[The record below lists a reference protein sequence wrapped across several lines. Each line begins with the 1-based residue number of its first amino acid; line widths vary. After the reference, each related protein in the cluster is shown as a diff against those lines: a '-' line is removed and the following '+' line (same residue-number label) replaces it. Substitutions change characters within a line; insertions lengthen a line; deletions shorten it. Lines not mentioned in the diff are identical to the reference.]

1 MSKTDQ
7 GNNMQVDMSR
17 LHSLVAAYY
26 KALYQRPCVSDMV
39 QLDESQPKK
48 IKKTSAD
55 HEMHPGAKVPQVVY
69 VYGKDY
75 CPFCREAKQL
85 VENRENAM
93 YIEMIDG
100 FQPKLTSHTP
110 HIDRSKTIPIVFVDE
125 RHLGGLSDMKKFFNE

>member
-1 MSKTDQ
+1 MSESEK
-7 GNNMQVDMSR
+7 GNMQVDMSR

-39 QLDESQPKK
+39 QLDDSQPKK
-48 IKKTSAD
+48 IKKTSTD
-55 HEMHPGAKVPQVVY
+55 HEMQPGAKVAQVVY

-85 VENRENAM
+85 VDKRENAM

>member
-1 MSKTDQ
+1 
-7 GNNMQVDMSR
+7 MQVNMSR

-26 KALYQRPCVSDMV
+26 KALYQRPCVSEMV
-39 QLDESQPKK
+39 QLEDSQPKK
-48 IKKTSAD
+48 IKKTSKD
-55 HEMHPGAKVPQVVY
+55 HEMKPSAKVAQVVY
-69 VYGKDY
+69 VYGKNY

-85 VENRENAM
+85 VDKRKNAM
-93 YIEMIDG
+93 YIEMIEG